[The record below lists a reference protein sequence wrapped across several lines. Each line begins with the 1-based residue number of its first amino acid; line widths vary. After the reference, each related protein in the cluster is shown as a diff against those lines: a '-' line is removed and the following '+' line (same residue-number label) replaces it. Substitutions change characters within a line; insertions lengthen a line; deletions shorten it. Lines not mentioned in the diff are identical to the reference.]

1 MSLAIDLRSMDDL
14 ESRGAPYGWLHE
26 FRTGTRIR
34 PATEQECDRA
44 CAAAVADGGVGAIIV
59 AGMVCVVV
67 C

>member
-1 MSLAIDLRSMDDL
+1 MRLAIDVQSMEDL

-26 FRTGTRIR
+26 LRTGIRIR

-44 CAAAVADGGVGAIIV
+44 CAAAVADGGAGAIIV
-59 AGMVCVVV
+59 AGLVCVVV